1 MLQNPYD
8 LSQVELMEHIDNLL
22 YVEKSK
28 IILEHRRIAESNA
41 TESVQE
47 HEQGEPNGLPMSI
60 ETSKRPSVYSPK
72 AAKAPSDC
80 SHDDA
85 EFERPILRG
94 KAITDEEL
102 LLLGEDVRLQRLL

>member
-1 MLQNPYD
+1 
-8 LSQVELMEHIDNLL
+8 MEHIDNLL

-28 IILEHRRIAESNA
+28 IILEHRRN
-41 TESVQE
+41 TESKVTDSVDEQ
-47 HEQGEPNGLPMSI
+47 EQGEHNGVLTSI
-60 ETSKRPSVYSPK
+60 ATSKRPSINSPT

-102 LLLGEDVRLQRLL
+102 LLLREDVRLQRLL